1 MLTSVYLKTLHDL
14 RGLILSWGIGLV
26 AVAAINVILFPTFQ
40 QLPDMMGFLKNLPPS
55 FKSLLGDLDAVLTVD
70 GFLKLKLFDTLP
82 MFLSIFGISQG
93 ARTLTGEL
101 EYKTCDLL
109 LSQPIRRWRI
119 VAEKYLAV
127 ITGLALVALLMAAG
141 LVISCAAVGAEANT
155 KYIIVATLNGLPLS
169 FLFTAL
175 AVLGSCALA
184 SSRRAAVLAGSV
196 MMGFYISET
205 LLMIRPD
212 LAGWRAVSL
221 FAHHRDGVDFS
232 GHLSVTPFVVF
243 LAVSVA
249 LVAVGAVV
257 FERRNLGD

>member
-14 RGLILSWGIGLV
+14 RGLILSWGIGFSAL
-26 AVAAINVILFPTFQ
+26 AAINVILFPTFQ
-40 QLPDMMGFLKNLPPS
+40 QLPDMIGFLKNLPPA
-55 FKSLLGDLDAVLTVD
+55 FQSLLGNLDAVLTMD

-82 MFLSIFGISQG
+82 MILSIFGISQG
-93 ARTLTGEL
+93 ARALTGEL

-127 ITGLALVALLMAAG
+127 ITALGLVAILMAAG
-141 LVISCAAVGAEANT
+141 MLVSCTAVGANANT
-155 KYIIVATLNGLPLS
+155 KYLIMATLNGLPLS

-175 AVLGSCALA
+175 ALLGSCALA
-184 SSRRAAVLAGSV
+184 SSRRAAILAGSV
-196 MMGFYISET
+196 MMGFYIFET

-212 LAGWRAVSL
+212 LARWRAISL

-232 GHLSVTPFVVF
+232 GHLSWTPFVVF
-243 LAVSVA
+243 LAATLA
-249 LVAVGAVV
+249 LVAAGAMVY
-257 FERRNLGD
+257 ERRNL